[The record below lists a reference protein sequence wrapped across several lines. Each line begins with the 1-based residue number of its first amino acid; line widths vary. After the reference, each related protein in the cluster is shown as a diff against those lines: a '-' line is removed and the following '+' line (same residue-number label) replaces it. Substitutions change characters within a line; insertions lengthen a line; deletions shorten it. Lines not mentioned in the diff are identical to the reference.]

1 LLIVTSARLPLGE
14 ILVAAGLI
22 TRDDLDSALADQAAD
37 RRRLGEILVARKL
50 VTDTQVTQML
60 SHQLALPWVSL
71 MKITP
76 DPVLLALV
84 PKALAER
91 HHILPVYLR
100 RTKTQSTL
108 YIATDDPTHDVALR
122 ECAQAAQMDVRPMVA
137 ASHDIRNAI
146 DAWYGGG
153 PARSVPPSK
162 PAPAGAMRVAASIA
176 PAAPD
181 RKTPLV
187 EKPAAIPR
195 SRVPQIEELEL
206 DDDDVVPIAST
217 PPGKHTRPVVL
228 VVGGRAGFARKCR
241 VAADVIEADIERSDL
256 ASATARAREL
266 APFAIVVQEDV
277 YAFDRLGMTK
287 LSIEVNALLVI
298 WSDDLEAEYLEP
310 LLDTALKRRG

>member
-1 LLIVTSARLPLGE
+1 MTSARLPLGE
-14 ILVAAGLI
+14 LLVAAGLI
-22 TRDDLDSALADQAAD
+22 TQDVLDGALRDQAAD
-37 RRRLGEILVARKL
+37 GRRLGEILVARKL
-50 VTDTQVTQML
+50 VTDKQLTQIL

-71 MKITP
+71 ATIMP

-91 HHILPVYLR
+91 HHIVPVYLR
-100 RTKTQSTL
+100 RSKKQSTL
-108 YIATDDPTHDVALR
+108 YVATDDPTHEAALR

-137 ASHDIRNAI
+137 ASHDIRSAI

-153 PARSVPPSK
+153 PARSPSK
-162 PAPAGAMRVAASIA
+162 PAPAGAMRVAASVA
-176 PAAPD
+176 PAPLD

-187 EKPAAIPR
+187 EKPAAIPP
-195 SRVPQIEELEL
+195 SRVPKIEELEL
-206 DDDDVVPIAST
+206 DDDDIVAHIST
-217 PPGKHTRPVVL
+217 PPGTHTRPVVL

-241 VAADVIEADIERSDL
+241 QAAEAIEADVERSDL
-256 ASATARAREL
+256 ASASLRAVEL
-266 APFAIVVQEDV
+266 DPFAIVVPEDV

-298 WSDDLEAEYLEP
+298 WSDDLEPEYLEP